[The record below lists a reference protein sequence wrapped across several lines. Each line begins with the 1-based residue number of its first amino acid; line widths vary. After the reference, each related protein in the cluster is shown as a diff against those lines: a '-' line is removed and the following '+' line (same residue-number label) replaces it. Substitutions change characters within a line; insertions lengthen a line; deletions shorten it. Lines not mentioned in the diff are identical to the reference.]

1 MKNKSAGFYM
11 MILTAVLAV
20 IGVVFYLINCNT
32 SYFSNLGVN
41 TGLVA
46 CMVIA
51 VILELVYVFGYK
63 APVSRVLDLI
73 PVVCGVLMMV
83 AFVLFISVRANSIA
97 SILTFENNAQT
108 MSDLMSAI
116 VGMVFCLLAVIF
128 NIVGSFFKVV
138 KDEK

>member
-46 CMVIA
+46 CVVIA

-128 NIVGSFFKVV
+128 NIVASFFKVV

>member
-63 APVSRVLDLI
+63 VPVSRVLDLI

-108 MSDLMSAI
+108 MSNLMSAI

-128 NIVGSFFKVV
+128 NIVASFFKVV

>member
-63 APVSRVLDLI
+63 APVSRALDLI

-108 MSDLMSAI
+108 MSDLKSAI

-128 NIVGSFFKVV
+128 NIVASFFKVV

>member
-116 VGMVFCLLAVIF
+116 VGMVFCLLAVTF
-128 NIVGSFFKVV
+128 NIVASFFKVV

>member
-51 VILELVYVFGYK
+51 VILELAYVFGYK

-128 NIVGSFFKVV
+128 NIVASFFKVV

>member
-128 NIVGSFFKVV
+128 NIVASFFKVV